1 LTGIDRS
8 IRRAA
13 ARDNRAMSA
22 HPDDQTP
29 LARLNEAGMH
39 HIVGYQLA
47 QAAITTLQVFTE
59 RVGEPFEL
67 RPVEFTMLSLI
78 HENPDVSARQLARAL
93 AVTPPNITVWIDRL
107 EKRGGAWKFIHRV
120 AIYDWSRNAGP
131 SEPWDD
137 VLFPFAAMPRRA
149 YGAQQDDYSWDLFAN
164 VPSQKGSEYPAGPAD
179 RA

>member
-1 LTGIDRS
+1 LTGTDRS

-13 ARDNRAMSA
+13 TRDNRAMSA

-107 EKRGGAWKFIHRV
+107 EKRGLVKRERSSTDARAQHIRATTAGAALARKSVNRLLEGESEALSTLSAAERAMLVELLHKV
-120 AIYDWSRNAGP
+120 ARC
-131 SEPWDD
+131 
-137 VLFPFAAMPRRA
+137 RKRA
-149 YGAQQDDYSWDLFAN
+149 
-164 VPSQKGSEYPAGPAD
+164 
-179 RA
+179 